1 MEKRVRSSRLKRAL
15 KMLYIKIVRDRGTP
29 EYIARGWALGM
40 FVGCVVPVFCQLIVA
55 VPLSF
60 VFRCS
65 KIGAA
70 GGTFITTPP
79 TAIFIYPIQC
89 FIGSWLLASPLSLA
103 EMRDAT
109 ARLTA
114 QADYSSFIAMGGK
127 VIAAFFA
134 GGLLWAAIMTPLT
147 YFGVKRMVTSYR
159 KFRSEK
165 QKKKKQIEYN

>member
-1 MEKRVRSSRLKRAL
+1 MNNKSKSSRLKRACRL
-15 KMLYIKIVRDRGTP
+15 LYIKIVRDRGTP

-40 FVGCVVPVFCQLIVA
+40 FVGCVVPVFCQLMVS

-89 FIGSWLLASPLSLA
+89 YIGSLILGMPIPLEDIKRAVSSML
-103 EMRDAT
+103 
-109 ARLTA
+109 
-114 QADYSSFIAMGGK
+114 YHNNFSSFLAMSNK
-127 VIAAFFA
+127 IIAAFFV

-147 YFGVKRMVTSYR
+147 YYGVKRMVNSYR
-159 KFRSEK
+159 RFK
-165 QKKKKQIEYN
+165 QERQRKQRKI

>member
-1 MEKRVRSSRLKRAL
+1 MKKGKSAKWKRAL
-15 KMLYIKIVRDRGTP
+15 KLLYIKIVRDKGTP

-55 VPLSF
+55 IPLSF

-79 TAIFIYPIQC
+79 TAIFIYPVQC
-89 FIGSWLLASPLSLA
+89 FVGSWLLASPLSLA
-103 EMRDAT
+103 EMREAT
-109 ARLTA
+109 AQMTQ

-127 VIAAFFA
+127 VISAFFA

-147 YFGVKRMVTSYR
+147 YFGVKKMVVRYR
-159 KFRSEK
+159 QFRQARLK
-165 QKKKKQIEYN
+165 NKVLANK